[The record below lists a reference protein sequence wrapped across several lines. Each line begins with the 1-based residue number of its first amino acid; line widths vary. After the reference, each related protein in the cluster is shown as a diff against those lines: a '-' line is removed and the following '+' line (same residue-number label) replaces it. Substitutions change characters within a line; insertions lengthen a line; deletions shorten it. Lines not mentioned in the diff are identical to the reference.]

1 VTVAVMGI
9 VDRIE
14 ASGVVAVVNPP
25 PRGAAGP
32 LATVLCEAGVPAIEI
47 TFRAEGAAAAIAE
60 IAGALPEALVG
71 AGTVLTVRQAAE
83 ALDAGAQFVV
93 SPGTNPAV
101 VEYVL
106 GRGAVMLPGI
116 ATPSEIELNLAL
128 GIDVMK
134 AFPAELIGGVRFL
147 RALSGPYQAVRFVPT
162 GGINA
167 RNLAEYLAL
176 PNVLAV
182 GGSWIAPPDLVAAG
196 DFVAIGELARVTAGL
211 VRIATG
217 LGRRVSGRS
226 ALRSDVTAAERA
238 IARPDGR
245 GRRPLPGP

>member
-1 VTVAVMGI
+1 MGI
-9 VDRIE
+9 IDRIRT
-14 ASGVVAVVNPP
+14 SGVVAVVSPP
-25 PRGAAGP
+25 PRNAAGR
-32 LATVLCEAGVPAIEI
+32 LAIVLAEAGVPAIEI

-60 IAGALPEALVG
+60 IADAIPEALVG

-83 ALDAGAQFVV
+83 ALDSGARFVV

-116 ATPSEIELNLAL
+116 ATASDIELNLAL

-134 AFPAELIGGVRFL
+134 VFPAEVLGGVPFL
-147 RALSGPYQAVRFVPT
+147 RAMHGPFRSVRFVPT
-162 GGINA
+162 GGIDA
-167 RNLAEYLAL
+167 RNLGEYLAL

-196 DFVAIGELARVTAGL
+196 DFVAIGVRARETAGL
-211 VRIATG
+211 VRMSRGPAGEDSAEPT
-217 LGRRVSGRS
+217 RARS
-226 ALRSDVTAAERA
+226 
-238 IARPDGR
+238 
-245 GRRPLPGP
+245 